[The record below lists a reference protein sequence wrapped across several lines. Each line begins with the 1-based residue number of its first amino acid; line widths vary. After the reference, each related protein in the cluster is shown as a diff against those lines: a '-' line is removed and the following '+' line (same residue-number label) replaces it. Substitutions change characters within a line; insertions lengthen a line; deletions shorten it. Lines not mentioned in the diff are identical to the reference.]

1 MQIFLQSLLGIILP
15 LQGLYAFRD
24 GTNTCG
30 SPALYLFF
38 KWNWKFIITI
48 THGRLRHQQLGSF
61 VFGSAWCSILHL
73 GWAMIFVLDAL
84 YMPLPGELT
93 NTRFSTSQ
101 FQKPRTSRLSEKTA
115 YISRRHHWFP
125 RKMTSEERLQKF
137 SAGDVNYPDLGSAS
151 DWLGCEGNLPQPIR
165 QTDNLY
171 FSTMIL
177 KAMQRTKYIY
187 IIK

>member
-1 MQIFLQSLLGIILP
+1 MVAFDISNWEVSCWEAPDVVFSIWAEPWFLFWM
-15 LQGLYAFRD
+15 LYI
-24 GTNTCG
+24 C
-30 SPALYLFF
+30 
-38 KWNWKFIITI
+38 
-48 THGRLRHQQLGSF
+48 
-61 VFGSAWCSILHL
+61 
-73 GWAMIFVLDAL
+73 
-84 YMPLPGELT
+84 LT
-93 NTRFSTSQ
+93 NTRFSTSN

-137 SAGDVNYPDLGSAS
+137 YAGDVNYPDLGSAS
-151 DWLGCEGNLPQPIR
+151 DWSGCEGNLPQPIR
-165 QTDNLY
+165 QTDHLY